1 MIQSIIEFN
10 DKEAGEILTPR
21 VDIIGIEASAS
32 LDDVMDLIDADIDT
46 ILSKFKL
53 ENYNP
58 KPFIPFKVAV

>member
-1 MIQSIIEFN
+1 MPNLIIDSSI
-10 DKEAGEILTPR
+10 KT
-21 VDIIGIEASAS
+21 